1 MQLKKEKL
9 LSKRVV
15 RQILLALRV
24 TVDIVKK
31 ENASEDFLEYCI
43 KSSSR
48 RLQYLLNIDP
58 DIINQNTLHMVLR
71 ADLDEIY
78 AGSTEEVQEAFGEWI
93 YPADS
98 IPRTPDP
105 EKEWVEVLDY
115 LLTLVGR
122 LSGYTFKILNS
133 NRLGDEWYEVMGLL
147 FAFLDTKSQGQISR
161 GLPPKISE
169 EFFNKIRR

>member
-15 RQILLALRV
+15 RQIILALRV
-24 TVDIVKK
+24 TVDIVRK
-31 ENASEDFLEYCI
+31 ESASDKFLNYCI
-43 KSSSR
+43 RSSSR
-48 RLQYLLNIDP
+48 RLQYLLKIDP
-58 DIINQNTLHMVLR
+58 EIINQNTLHMVLR

-78 AGSTEEVQEAFGEWI
+78 AGSKEEIQEAFGQWS
-93 YPADS
+93 YLDDS
-98 IPRTPDP
+98 IPHTPEP

-115 LLTLVGR
+115 LLTIIGR

-133 NRLGDEWYEVMGLL
+133 NRLSDEWSEVMGLL
-147 FAFLDTKSQGQISR
+147 FAFLDTTSQGQISY
-161 GLPPKISE
+161 GMSPKISE